1 MKVAVVQVECLPYF
15 NQAQLRGIVGEQF
28 SLEDC
33 IRGGIVSVVNVD

>member
-15 NQAQLRGIVGEQF
+15 NQAQLRGEQF